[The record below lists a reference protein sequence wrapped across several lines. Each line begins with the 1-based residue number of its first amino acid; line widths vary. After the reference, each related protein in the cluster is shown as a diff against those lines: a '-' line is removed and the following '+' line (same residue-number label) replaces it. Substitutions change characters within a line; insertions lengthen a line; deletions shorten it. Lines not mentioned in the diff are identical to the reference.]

1 MGRALKNYGILAKEE
16 TEGLAEDD
24 TTADEGD
31 WVSDPGK
38 GKDDEDDGW
47 GQVEALCLFTFLEEK

>member
-47 GQVEALCLFTFLEEK
+47 G

>member
-1 MGRALKNYGILAKEE
+1 MDDRTFKKFNSSLMGRALKNYGILAKEE

-47 GQVEALCLFTFLEEK
+47 G